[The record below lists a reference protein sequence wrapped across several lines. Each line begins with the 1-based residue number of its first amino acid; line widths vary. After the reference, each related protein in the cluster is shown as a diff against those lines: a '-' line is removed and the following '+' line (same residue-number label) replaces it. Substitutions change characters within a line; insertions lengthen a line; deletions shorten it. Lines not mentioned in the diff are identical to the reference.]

1 MIMVF
6 GALLGGS
13 ISFLVF
19 YLILL
24 VLALVEFYKH
34 KENDGLRVQKYAAF
48 FTSILLFSL
57 LFGYA
62 SGMISLKW
70 LSLLMLSP
78 PFMMIRELYRKE
90 ERAFENLAA
99 TFYGI
104 IYIAVP
110 ICLLNLIVFHGDI
123 GDIRYDPGIAIGI
136 FIFIMINDTVAFL
149 VGVPFGRNKLFES
162 VSPKKSWEGTVGG
175 GLAVMAVAFFMT
187 GLFPLLDR
195 TNWLVVAVIV
205 VVFGVYGDLVES
217 LFKRRL
223 GIKDSGK
230 LLPGHGGILDRVD
243 SWFFVIPIAWIYL
256 NFIF

>member
-1 MIMVF
+1 MIMVY

-24 VLALVEFYKH
+24 VLALMEFYKH
-34 KENDGLRVQKYAAF
+34 KENEGFRVQKYAAF

-110 ICLLNLIVFHGDI
+110 ISLLNLIVFHGDI

-175 GLAVMAVAFFMT
+175 GLAVMAVAFFIT
-187 GLFPLLDR
+187 GLLPLLDR